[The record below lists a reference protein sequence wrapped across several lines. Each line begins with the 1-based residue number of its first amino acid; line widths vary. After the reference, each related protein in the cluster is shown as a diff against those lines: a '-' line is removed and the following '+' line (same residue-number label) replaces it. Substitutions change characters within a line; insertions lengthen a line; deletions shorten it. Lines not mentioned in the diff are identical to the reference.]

1 MALIVNFTSAT
12 DPGNNVVTALNL
24 IRQGISRLEQID
36 GQRAEAIGAG
46 ASTMASIFGV
56 ANASEAQALSDRIG
70 ALLAAF
76 NSSSNAEYA
85 KLRDLINAHNK

>member
-46 ASTMASIFGV
+46 AATMSTIFGV
-56 ANASEAQALSDRIG
+56 ASTSEAQALSDRIA
-70 ALLAAF
+70 ALLAAYGD
-76 NSSSNAEYA
+76 SGNAEFA